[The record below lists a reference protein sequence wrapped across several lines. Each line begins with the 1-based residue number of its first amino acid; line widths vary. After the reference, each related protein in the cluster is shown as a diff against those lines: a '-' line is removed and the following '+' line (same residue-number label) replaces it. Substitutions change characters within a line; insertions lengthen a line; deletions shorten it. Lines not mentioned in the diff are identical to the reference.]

1 VEVRHVPPVSK
12 DSNSPAKK
20 LTDIPAGRNP
30 SIKDSKQ
37 FGLDRRRQSIH
48 HFQGFSWEE
57 FTMRL
62 VGRFIVLASLL
73 AASAA
78 AADDGACVGQMKAV
92 VSSSP
97 YFSQEM
103 VAQPSER
110 QGQLTFR
117 HKDDARVIASFE
129 TKASPPIAG
138 LSRSAYVGRLKEY
151 ADAYVAKVKDA
162 GRWGESS
169 VFPYEPMAWRTVEE
183 TAIPSVGDAL
193 VGHMEM
199 RLSAQCTMIT
209 DFISPSS
216 LTLRSRWSA
225 MTGAV
230 SDMRSTAAA
239 QTTAEEWAPEDTNP
253 VGIQALAAGFA
264 VPLAVAVFVY
274 LLLSRLIR
282 FESPAFP
289 VRAVIGG
296 SALASLS
303 ALAFQSGA
311 FTENVAT
318 GRFVDTL
325 LLLLLS
331 AGTSVAGAVLG
342 HRAGTFAVVY
352 STVAGVSIAISASF
366 GWTPAP
372 SLNLVF
378 GAAMAISGIAAGY
391 LWVLFDNGFFN
402 NVKRG

>member
-1 VEVRHVPPVSK
+1 
-12 DSNSPAKK
+12 
-20 LTDIPAGRNP
+20 
-30 SIKDSKQ
+30 
-37 FGLDRRRQSIH
+37 
-48 HFQGFSWEE
+48 
-57 FTMRL
+57 MRL
-62 VGRFIVLASLL
+62 LGKFVVLASML
-73 AASAA
+73 AASVAS
-78 AADDGACVGQMKAV
+78 ADDGACVDQMKSIVTSA
-92 VSSSP
+92 P

-117 HKDDARVIASFE
+117 HKDDTRVIATFE
-129 TKASPPIAG
+129 TKGSPPITG
-138 LSRSAYVGRLKEY
+138 LSRSAYISRLKDY
-151 ADAYVAKVKDA
+151 TDAYVAKVKVA

-169 VFPYEPMAWRTVEE
+169 VFPYEPISWRTVEE

-199 RLSAQCTMIT
+199 RLSAQCTLVS

-230 SDMRSTAAA
+230 SDMRSLAAA
-239 QTTAEEWAPEDTNP
+239 QTVPEEWAPDDTNP
-253 VGIQALAAGFA
+253 VGVQALAAGFA

-274 LLLSRLIR
+274 LLLSNLIR
-282 FESPAFP
+282 FEAPAFP
-289 VRAVIGG
+289 VRAVIGI

-311 FTENVAT
+311 FTENVAA

-325 LLLLLS
+325 LLLALS
-331 AGTSVAGAVLG
+331 ASTAVAGAVLG
-342 HRAGTFAVVY
+342 HRAGTFAVVC

-391 LWVLFDNGFFN
+391 LWVLFDNGFFS